1 MAPPK
6 KESSSASTEDKSLML
21 KEAFKCVNGNL
32 DFDKL
37 AGRMGVPNGEAMRK
51 RFKRFFEKD
60 DEPLQLMGST
70 LGTPAAGA
78 APVAKTPRT
87 PKAKTSAAASGGND
101 DGSPKAKTSG
111 KKRKVDNVSKDDSK
125 VDAEA
130 SNKSGS
136 TADADEEDS
145 DTAELAEESPKK
157 KAKAT
162 KSTAPRTTKSPKAPA
177 TPKTPKEPKTPKV
190 SRTPKSTKSA
200 KVNKTTQKSDA
211 GGVKEEEPKMT
222 ENGRVGNP
230 EIQAKTDG
238 TIKETEGEYGIAV
251 GEPEGQAVY
260 DGFEKAS
267 ASAEDD

>member
-1 MAPPK
+1 MARQC
-6 KESSSASTEDKSLML
+6 KSKRTIFAWSLL
-21 KEAFKCVNGNL
+21 IQCL
-32 DFDKL
+32 
-37 AGRMGVPNGEAMRK
+37 RRK

-87 PKAKTSAAASGGND
+87 PKAKTSAAASGAID

-111 KKRKVDNVSKDDSK
+111 KKRKVDDSK
-125 VDAEA
+125 VDAEV
-130 SNKSGS
+130 SHKSGS
-136 TADADEEDS
+136 TADVVEEDS
-145 DTAELAEESPKK
+145 DTAEPVEESPKK

-162 KSTAPRTTKSPKAPA
+162 KSTAPRTPKSPKAP

-200 KVNKTTQKSDA
+200 KMNKTTQKSDA
-211 GGVKEEEPKMT
+211 GDVEEEEPKVT
-222 ENGRVGNP
+222 GAGRVGNP
-230 EIQAKTDG
+230 EIQAKTDS

-251 GEPEGQAVY
+251 GEPEEQAVH